1 MTRADN
7 EAAYGYEDV
16 ADNAAGDDDD
26 NDDDDDE
33 DDDDEAYFARVC
45 LDSEQAAAACA

>member
-7 EAAYGYEDV
+7 EAAYGYEDI
-16 ADNAAGDDDD
+16 DAADDDED

-33 DDDDEAYFARVC
+33 DGDDEAYFARVC